1 MFNHLHSIMKK
12 YLLSLCFLLAAISLH
27 AQNDLSDKG
36 YFGLKLG
43 ATASVYQLHT
53 YSISAIPYYKI
64 TPKLDAGLGFG
75 LLYSFVFRNC
85 PAGSLPF
92 FADVKYDFL
101 NKRVRPF
108 IEAQVGINLNLTSTE
123 SVDYTKFGLR
133 YLTFQLGV
141 SVRHSDFS
149 FGIMSYDF
157 TQRNTINIG
166 WQLYGNTYHGSGN
179 SLFLRYAYNFR
190 LTD

>member
-1 MFNHLHSIMKK
+1 MKK
-12 YLLSLCFLLAAISLH
+12 CLLSLCFLLAVISLH

-43 ATASVYQLHT
+43 GSASVYQLHT

-75 LLYSFVFRNC
+75 LLYSFCLGGR

-101 NKRVRPF
+101 NKRVKPF
-108 IEAQVGINLNLTSTE
+108 IEAQVGLNVSLTSE
-123 SVDYTKFGLR
+123 SVSYTKFGLR

-149 FGIMSYDF
+149 FGIMSCDF
-157 TQRNTINIG
+157 TQHNTY
-166 WQLYGNTYHGSGN
+166 WDTYHGSGN

>member
-1 MFNHLHSIMKK
+1 MKK
-12 YLLSLCFLLAAISLH
+12 YLLSLCFLLIAISLH
-27 AQNDLSDKG
+27 AQNDLNDKG

-43 ATASVYQLHT
+43 GSASVYQLHT

-75 LLYSFVFRNC
+75 FLYSYYLGER
-85 PAGSLPF
+85 PACSLPF

-108 IEAQVGINLNLTSTE
+108 IEAQVGLNFGLTSTN
-123 SVDYTKFGLR
+123 SISYSKFGLR
-133 YLTFQLGV
+133 YLTFQLGI

-149 FGIMSYDF
+149 FGIMSCDY
-157 TQRNTINIG
+157 TQHNTINIG
-166 WQLYGNTYHGSGN
+166 WQYYGDTYHGSGN

>member
-12 YLLSLCFLLAAISLH
+12 YLLSLCFLFAAISLH

-43 ATASVYQLHT
+43 ATASVYQFHT

-75 LLYSFVFRNC
+75 LLYSFVFRGC
-85 PAGSLPF
+85 PASCSLPF

-123 SVDYTKFGLR
+123 SVNYTKFGLR

-149 FGIMSYDF
+149 FGIMSCDY
-157 TQRNTINIG
+157 TQHNTY
-166 WQLYGNTYHGSGN
+166 WDTYHGSGN

>member
-1 MFNHLHSIMKK
+1 MKK
-12 YLLSLCFLLAAISLH
+12 CLLSLCFLLAVISLH

-43 ATASVYQLHT
+43 GSASVYQLHT

-75 LLYSFVFRNC
+75 LLYSFCLGER

-101 NKRVRPF
+101 NKRVKPF
-108 IEAQVGINLNLTSTE
+108 IEAQVGLNVSLTSE
-123 SVDYTKFGLR
+123 SVSYTKFGLR

-149 FGIMSYDF
+149 FGIMSCDF
-157 TQRNTINIG
+157 TQHNTY
-166 WQLYGNTYHGSGN
+166 WDTYHGSGN

>member
-43 ATASVYQLHT
+43 GSASVYQLHT

-75 LLYSFVFRNC
+75 LLYSFCLGER

-101 NKRVRPF
+101 NKRVKPF
-108 IEAQVGINLNLTSTE
+108 IEAQVGLNLSLTSE
-123 SVDYTKFGLR
+123 SVSYTKFGLR

-149 FGIMSYDF
+149 FGIMSCDY
-157 TQRNTINIG
+157 TQHNTINIG
-166 WQLYGNTYHGSGN
+166 WQYYGDTYHGSGN

>member
-1 MFNHLHSIMKK
+1 MRKL
-12 YLLSLCFLLAAISLH
+12 LLSFCLMAFAFSLN
-27 AQNDLSDKG
+27 AQGFQNRKG
-36 YFGLKLG
+36 EFGLKLG
-43 ATASVYQLHT
+43 GSASVYQLHT

-75 LLYSFVFRNC
+75 LLYSFCLGER

-108 IEAQVGINLNLTSTE
+108 IEAQVGLNLSLTSE
-123 SVDYTKFGLR
+123 SVSYTKFGLR

-149 FGIMSYDF
+149 FGIMSCDF
-157 TQRNTINIG
+157 TQHNTY
-166 WQLYGNTYHGSGN
+166 WDTYHGSGN

-190 LTD
+190 LAD

>member
-1 MFNHLHSIMKK
+1 MRKL
-12 YLLSLCFLLAAISLH
+12 LLSFCLMAFAFSLN
-27 AQNDLSDKG
+27 AQGFQNRKG
-36 YFGLKLG
+36 EFGLKLG
-43 ATASVYQLHT
+43 GSASVYQLHT
-53 YSISAIPYYKI
+53 YSVSAIPYYKI

-75 LLYSFVFRNC
+75 LLYSFVFRDC
-85 PAGSLPF
+85 PASCSLPF

-149 FGIMSYDF
+149 FGIMSCDF

-166 WQLYGNTYHGSGN
+166 GGLYGDTYHGSGN